1 MQPFGFEGSR
11 VALIRCKL
19 HFMTEEV
26 DNQCWTISQAKVTAG
41 YCLVTTVVPMV
52 DNYADD
58 DRGCVV
64 NTRGRRPD

>member
-1 MQPFGFEGSR
+1 
-11 VALIRCKL
+11 
-19 HFMTEEV
+19 MTEEV

-58 DRGCVV
+58 DRDSVV
-64 NTRGRRPD
+64 NTRSSRPD

>member
-1 MQPFGFEGSR
+1 MQPFSFEGSL

-26 DNQCWTISQAKVTAG
+26 DNQCWTISQAKVTPA

-58 DRGCVV
+58 DRASVAK
-64 NTRGRRPD
+64 TRSSRPD